1 MIEEII
7 FKNVLSFKK
16 ETTFSFEATPDTT
29 FETQHVVTMPNGT
42 RLLKLGIV
50 YGPNAGGK
58 SNLLYAISAL
68 RDFMVFDP
76 LNMDEPTGFEPFLLD
91 KETPNLPSE
100 YSIKFWVN
108 GIRYWY
114 QLTAT
119 TKLVIHEKLSYYK
132 TVQPIKVF
140 ERVLEDGQ
148 SVLSFN
154 PAVQKID
161 QEEQKALTLN
171 CLPNKS
177 FFAARGRVNMKMEHV
192 DGVRQWIRNRFMP
205 MVGPFTNMEKYSKR
219 KIREDVNFKEHLLR
233 FLHQADFNIT
243 GLSEKTE
250 EKPLPPYFH
259 KYLQIQDSLPED
271 KKKELLTLEAYKEHV
286 LGFEHTVENERG
298 LETYELSTRQESDG
312 TTRVMDIEAAIY
324 EAIKNN
330 SVLLLDEIESSLHPN
345 LIEFILQEYIMNS
358 NESQMLITTHYPGL
372 LNTIDDLVR
381 KDNIWFVEKDKS
393 GTTDLYSLVE
403 FKGLNKI
410 SKIERAYRK
419 GQCGALPNI

>member
-1 MIEEII
+1 M
-7 FKNVLSFKK
+7 
-16 ETTFSFEATPDTT
+16 
-29 FETQHVVTMPNGT
+29 
-42 RLLKLGIV
+42 
-50 YGPNAGGK
+50 
-58 SNLLYAISAL
+58 
-68 RDFMVFDP
+68 
-76 LNMDEPTGFEPFLLD
+76 
-91 KETPNLPSE
+91 PSE

-177 FFAARGRVNMKMEHV
+177 FFAARGHVNMKMEHV

-243 GLSEKTE
+243 GFTE
-250 EKPLPPYFH
+250 D
-259 KYLQIQDSLPED
+259 QITVQSMS
-271 KKKELLTLEAYKEHV
+271 KGQTL
-286 LGFEHTVENERG
+286 
-298 LETYELSTRQESDG
+298 
-312 TTRVMDIEAAIY
+312 
-324 EAIKNN
+324 
-330 SVLLLDEIESSLHPN
+330 
-345 LIEFILQEYIMNS
+345 
-358 NESQMLITTHYPGL
+358 
-372 LNTIDDLVR
+372 TIDGCTGLVMMNG
-381 KDNIWFVEKDKS
+381 KNAFD
-393 GTTDLYSLVE
+393 
-403 FKGLNKI
+403 
-410 SKIERAYRK
+410 KIEMWDWPRISDQTDVSVSTDKVVMKIKYT
-419 GQCGALPNI
+419 PMWI

>member
-233 FLHQADFNIT
+233 FLH
-243 GLSEKTE
+243 
-250 EKPLPPYFH
+250 
-259 KYLQIQDSLPED
+259 
-271 KKKELLTLEAYKEHV
+271 
-286 LGFEHTVENERG
+286 
-298 LETYELSTRQESDG
+298 
-312 TTRVMDIEAAIY
+312 
-324 EAIKNN
+324 
-330 SVLLLDEIESSLHPN
+330 
-345 LIEFILQEYIMNS
+345 
-358 NESQMLITTHYPGL
+358 
-372 LNTIDDLVR
+372 
-381 KDNIWFVEKDKS
+381 
-393 GTTDLYSLVE
+393 
-403 FKGLNKI
+403 
-410 SKIERAYRK
+410 
-419 GQCGALPNI
+419 